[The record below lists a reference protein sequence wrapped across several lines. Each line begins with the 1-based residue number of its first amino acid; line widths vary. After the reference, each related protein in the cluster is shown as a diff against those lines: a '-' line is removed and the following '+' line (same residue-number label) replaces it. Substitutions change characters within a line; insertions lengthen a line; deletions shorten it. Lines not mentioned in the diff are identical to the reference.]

1 MKLFK
6 GLTLIEVT
14 IVIGI
19 VSLLYFFISS
29 NLFRSRNITSL
40 DTSITSLINDIKGQQ
55 IQAMTGF
62 NQYGERN
69 NFYGIYFESDKY
81 ILFHSST
88 YQLGLSTNFPIT
100 LENNNQFSPI
110 NLPDNQIIFSSSS
123 GKISNFNSSN
133 HSVTIRNI
141 NSNDQRTINF
151 NSYGVIDDVN

>member
-6 GLTLIEVT
+6 GLTLVEVI

-19 VSLLYFFISS
+19 ISLLYVFLSS
-29 NLFRSRNITSL
+29 NIFRSRNITSL

-62 NQYGERN
+62 NQYGEQN
-69 NFYGIYFESDKY
+69 NFYGIYFETDKY
-81 ILFHSST
+81 TLFHSSS
-88 YQLGLSTNFPIT
+88 YQSGLSTNYVLT
-100 LENNNQFSPI
+100 LENNNQFNPI

-123 GKISNFNSSN
+123 GKISNYDANN

-141 NSNDQRTINF
+141 NSGDQRTINF